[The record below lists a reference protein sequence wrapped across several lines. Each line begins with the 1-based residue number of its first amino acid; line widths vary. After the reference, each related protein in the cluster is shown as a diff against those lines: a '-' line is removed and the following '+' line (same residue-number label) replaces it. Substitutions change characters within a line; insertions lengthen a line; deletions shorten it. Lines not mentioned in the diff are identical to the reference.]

1 MPPKTKFSRDT
12 IIDAA
17 FHIAMREGIYSI
29 TIRKVA
35 EHLGSSIAPIYV
47 NFTDVAELI
56 QVVVQRIFAFSDEYL
71 LSQDTGQPFHDI
83 GVATLRF
90 AREYPLLFRDMVMRP
105 NPYLQ
110 HEPSEMNSIIDRMKT
125 DPELA
130 DFTDEELMPILL
142 KMRIFTLGL
151 SVMTANSL
159 LPEGFN
165 DIEVMDSTS
174 ADIIAAARM
183 RQKGEQL

>member
-17 FHIAMREGIYSI
+17 FNIAMREGIYSI

-56 QVVVQRIFAFSDEYL
+56 QVVLQRIFAFSDEYL
-71 LSQDTGQPFHDI
+71 LSEDTGQPFHDI

-110 HEPSEMNSIIDRMKT
+110 HEPSEMNSLIDRMKT

-130 DFTDEELMPILL
+130 NFTDEELMPILL

-151 SVMTANSL
+151 SVMTANGL

-174 ADIIAAARM
+174 TDIIAAARM